1 MELMLSEGRILTSC
15 HINLSF
21 KGSEFPMELMLSE
34 VSILTSC

>member
-15 HINLSF
+15 QIILSF

-34 VSILTSC
+34 GSVLISC